1 MRRRRVVAVKVAYDG
16 SGFFG
21 FQRQSERSTVEGA
34 IVKSLLAI
42 GAIDSVENSAFRSS
56 SRTDRGVSAICNIVS
71 FSTAFPTK
79 SLCAAMNSNM
89 RCVWAYGVSEV
100 PDDFNPR
107 WARQRWYRYHLPGA
121 GRDVRLVKRLATR
134 FEGEHDFSAFARKS
148 DRDPVRT
155 IDSIDV
161 AEHGHLILLDFRAE
175 SFLWNMIRR
184 IVWALDAASRH
195 EMDPDLVGPE
205 VRRHPGRTGLAPAE
219 FLVLMDVDCGVEFA
233 IDDRAVKAM
242 AAEFEGRSV
251 RASVSQEFSEQL
263 LNILRPPSDHQG

>member
-1 MRRRRVVAVKVAYDG
+1 MKVAYDG

-21 FQRQSERSTVEGA
+21 FQRQADKSTVEGA
-34 IVKSLLAI
+34 IIGSLRAI
-42 GAIDSVENSAFRSS
+42 GAIDSSRESAFRSS

-100 PDDFNPR
+100 RDDFNPR
-107 WARQRWYRYHLPGA
+107 WARQRWYRYHLPVA
-121 GRDVRLVKRLATR
+121 DRDLRLMRRLASR

-148 DRDPVRT
+148 DRNPVRT

-161 AEHGHLILLDFRAE
+161 TEHGHLILLDFRAE

-184 IVWALDAASRH
+184 IVWALDAASMH
-195 EMDPDLVGPE
+195 EMDPDLVRPE
-205 VRRHPGRTGLAPAE
+205 IGRRPGRTGLAPAE
-219 FLVLMDVDCGVEFA
+219 ALVLMDVDCGVEFA
-233 IDDRAVKAM
+233 LDERAAKTM
-242 AAEFEGRSV
+242 AAEFEDRVV
-251 RASVSQEFSEQL
+251 RASVSREFSEQL
-263 LNILRPPSDHQG
+263 LSVLRPARDSQG